1 MMIRLL
7 LAKLIDR
14 FAPRLLVLLVDLTVT
29 VFAFCCAWTLRFNFA
44 LDFSTW
50 HWPHL
55 AGLLACRWLLFLIIR
70 PFAGVIRHTGIEDA
84 MLVIMAVTYSSLLA
98 VTGSLAL
105 KYLFD
110 DPSIY
115 IPASI
120 LAIEYFISVVLLV
133 GIRFAI
139 RQTYQLLVSSSAR
152 NPQAVLLYGA
162 GAMGIYT
169 KEVLLRDRKRNY
181 RIVGFI
187 DDNPAKVQ
195 KTVQGIRVYSPHE
208 CAHTF
213 FQSAHKPE
221 VILAIEGLT
230 TARRN
235 EIARFLLQYQV
246 TLKLV
251 PSAGD
256 WIKGKLSPHQIRDIR
271 IEDLLGRPA
280 IRLDDAAIGRS
291 VQGRVVLVT
300 GAAGSIGSGLVRQLL
315 AYGPRQIILLDQAES
330 VLYELIFELNQ
341 TCTTSLLDTTLT
353 AQIGDVTNANR
364 MYRLFETHRPHL
376 VFHAAAY
383 KHVPLME
390 EHPYEAVN
398 TNVIGTKVV
407 ADLAVLFGANTF
419 VMISTDKAVN
429 PTNVMGAT
437 KRLAELYVQS
447 LSGTTTRF
455 IVTRFGNVLSSNGSV
470 VPLFK
475 RQIEAGGPVT
485 VTHPDIFRYF
495 MTIPEA
501 CQLVLEAA
509 AIGKGGEAFVF
520 DMGKPVRIADLA
532 RQMIRLSGYE
542 VDRDIA
548 LQFTG
553 LRPGE
558 KLYEELLNERE
569 SVLPTHHPKIKIARL
584 QTLSS
589 TLLHPAIYRLEQLL
603 AIGDDAG
610 LVRIL
615 KELIPEYIS
624 NNSPYSTLDQKNG
637 VKNVSP
643 MHTAELISP
652 RTRVQAMIH
661 Q

>member
-1 MMIRLL
+1 MIRLL
-7 LAKLIDR
+7 LAKLINR

-29 VFAFCCAWTLRFNFA
+29 VFAFCCAWTLRFNFTF
-44 LDFSTW
+44 DFSNW
-50 HWPHL
+50 HWQHL
-55 AGLLACRWLLFLIIR
+55 AGLLICRLLVFMLIR
-70 PFAGVIRHTGIEDA
+70 PFAGVIRHTGIEDVV
-84 MLVIMAVTYSSLLA
+84 LIVQAVTYSSVLA
-98 VTGSLAL
+98 VGGSLGL
-105 KYLFD
+105 KHLFAD
-110 DPSIY
+110 NLLY

-120 LAIEYFISVVLLV
+120 LTIEYFISVVLLI

-139 RQTYQLLVSSSAR
+139 RQTYQLLVSSSAG

-181 RIVGFI
+181 QVVGFI

-195 KTVQGIRVYSPHE
+195 KTVQGIRVYSPLE

-221 VILAIEGLT
+221 VILAIEGLA

-256 WIKGKLSPHQIRDIR
+256 WVKGKLSSRQIRDIR

-315 AYGPRQIILLDQAES
+315 AYSPSRIVLLDQAES
-330 VLYELIFELNQ
+330 ALYELVFELNQ
-341 TCTTSLLDTTLT
+341 SAKASLLNTKLI

-390 EHPYEAVN
+390 EHPYEAVSA
-398 TNVIGTKVV
+398 NVMGTKVV
-407 ADLAVLFGANTF
+407 ADLAVAFSADAF

-447 LSGTTTRF
+447 LTNATATKF

-475 RQIEAGGPVT
+475 QQIEAGGPVT

-509 AIGKGGEAFVF
+509 AMGKGGEAFVF

-542 VDRDIA
+542 VDKDIM

-558 KLYEELLNERE
+558 KLYEELLNESE
-569 SVLPTHHPKIKIARL
+569 SVLPTHHPKIKIALL
-584 QTLSS
+584 QTLSP
-589 TLLHPAIYRLEQLL
+589 LLLYPAIYRLEQLL
-603 AIGDDAG
+603 TIGDDAG

-624 NNSPYSTLDQKNG
+624 NNSPYATLDVKNG
-637 VKNVSP
+637 VKSVLP
-643 MHTAELISP
+643 MHTTELISP
-652 RTRVQAMIH
+652 RTRVQAVIH